1 MENRLEE
8 KQARALRTRVRI
20 TKTLLSPEI
29 GALVIGLVLAIIT
42 QMINPNFL
50 SANNIL
56 SLLKNC
62 SFIGIMA
69 IGQALIIMSGEMDL
83 SVGNVAAFGTVVFG
97 WLSIWEGLPWYIGAL
112 GGLLFA
118 IIIGFL
124 NGLLMLQIGV
134 MKWVATLANSNLC
147 LGLANYVARGV
158 PITPMPEALGNFGNI
173 ELFSGAF
180 GENTGGL
187 SIFFLIFV
195 LLVAIAELIIRYTR
209 IGRMIQAC
217 GINSDSAYMAGVNTK
232 KVKWITLIFVSILAF
247 IGGFLV
253 CCNHKVVV
261 PAGLTGAD
269 FKTIAACYIGGIGFV
284 GSAGS
289 VLGLFFGV
297 ILLQLVEN
305 AMSSI
310 GWDPNAQ
317 LCFIGAL
324 VMFVLVLDVIKR
336 RYMASR
342 IELI

>member
-42 QMINPNFL
+42 QIINPNFL

-134 MKWVATLANSNLC
+134 MKWVATLATSRRCRKRLEISAALNCSAVC
-147 LGLANYVARGV
+147 LER
-158 PITPMPEALGNFGNI
+158 T
-173 ELFSGAF
+173 
-180 GENTGGL
+180 
-187 SIFFLIFV
+187 
-195 LLVAIAELIIRYTR
+195 
-209 IGRMIQAC
+209 QAA
-217 GINSDSAYMAGVNTK
+217 SA
-232 KVKWITLIFVSILAF
+232 
-247 IGGFLV
+247 
-253 CCNHKVVV
+253 
-261 PAGLTGAD
+261 
-269 FKTIAACYIGGIGFV
+269 
-284 GSAGS
+284 
-289 VLGLFFGV
+289 
-297 ILLQLVEN
+297 
-305 AMSSI
+305 SS
-310 GWDPNAQ
+310 
-317 LCFIGAL
+317 
-324 VMFVLVLDVIKR
+324 
-336 RYMASR
+336 S
-342 IELI
+342 